1 MTTLHTSGPAQAA
14 AVHSN
19 AFNFL
24 SFVQTG
30 VDPRTGLYTVS
41 LSLPPVAANG
51 LTGPTLS
58 ASLAF
63 NPMQTDD
70 RGFGIGWGLRLSSY
84 DAVAQVLRLS
94 SGEVYRAYDT
104 GSTLVVE
111 DQKLRTFSVEKVGSD
126 FVIAYKSGV
135 TEVLSTRSGGA
146 GLYLP
151 ETIRSHEGRTLTL
164 RYATFG
170 NHRMLSEV
178 IDETRTLISITRAS
192 GLISIVVW
200 PGSPQA
206 ATLSMWL
213 VNAQVT
219 ELRLPVDNRAAW
231 RFVYETLG
239 EYTLISRVDTPLG
252 GYELVRHQARG
263 HAFPAGAPQGHLP
276 YVIEH
281 VRGPRAGQPVMRSV
295 YRYSNRNFLGYGAN
309 GLVWVNGQDNLC
321 KVLEDYR
328 YDSVETW
335 MEGEGSSERV
345 LRTITRTY
353 NRFHLLLSE
362 ETRERAHVR
371 RQETQ
376 YHVLDGRPYAD
387 QPRQCQLPQRVSTS
401 WAVHDDFPR
410 RREEVVT
417 TSFDEYGNLLC
428 QVDAV
433 DVTEQYAY
441 YDLAGEDGCP
451 PHPHGF
457 VRFMKE
463 KRVIPAQTEQTT
475 GQAPSTVTRYRY
487 AAIPSLLP
495 YSPPAIVQTLE
506 RLYEANGDD
515 ERLVREVETSYYDTP
530 SDPSLH
536 AREKT
541 RTVTV
546 QGFKTRTHFTY
557 AMHAGAL
564 EVVQTVTGFD
574 DTQRTTRMLRS
585 LVDGQDLEVETE
597 GGAHVRYRYDALGRV
612 SSETTAPDT
621 PFEATRRYH
630 YALASAADDDAFA
643 ATTDANGLTTR
654 TWYDG
659 LQRKIRVEMQ
669 ADAPAGEPYRLSYA
683 ARYDAAGQLVE
694 ETNHDWLENAA
705 LALVS
710 RHEYDDW
717 GERCMTIRGD
727 GVVEHRV
734 FDPIARTETCWLDDR
749 LGHVSGHIVTQRNG
763 FDKPTSV
770 ERIDTQGAIYSKSV
784 SAYDGLGRLVR
795 ESDAA
800 GYTTEFD
807 YDVFG
812 RTTHRRLPD
821 GTALEYDYARHSDA
835 DLPTEIRLH
844 PASGAP
850 MVIGQQ
856 RFDGLDRC
864 VSRTVGGRRRTFIY
878 DGAFDAPSIEQTPR
892 GESIHFGYEPRLTD
906 KPVRRSTRELEDRYT
921 YDPRHAQLV
930 AMSSQGQGEHRFT
943 YSPLGQLLREAWLDA
958 GRPYEASYIHSM
970 QGRPL
975 RYIDCFGREQR
986 TEYDAAGRAAS
997 VAYETL
1003 ASRIDYDGYGRIHH
1017 IVTQDMQSDR
1027 ALTVTCRYDD
1037 FGREIERSFSID
1049 RTIHTV
1055 ITQTYTNTDKLAR
1068 RAVRARDVTLRTES
1082 YNYDSRGRLVDYRCE
1097 GAQPP
1102 RDSFGNAIVA
1112 QRYAYDGCDNILTI
1126 TTEFLDGQDVARY
1139 RYENPDD
1146 PTQLTGIAHTHPHYP
1161 STETLAYD
1169 QDGNLERTS
1178 SRAYRYDTL
1187 GRLTEVE
1194 RTQEGVPGR
1203 YRYDARDR
1211 LTIAE
1216 SDDGA
1221 RTHSAYR
1228 ETQLIGELLSGGPQG
1243 ELQRRYLR
1251 EGELLLAQRDGASS
1265 SQVVLC
1271 GGDMAQTVRLAL
1283 SSASG
1288 TAFDIAYTPYGA
1300 RPLEAGLP
1308 GLLGIQGQRYDV
1320 LAGGYL
1326 LGNGARLYDPSLM
1339 RFLSPDSMSPFHGGG
1354 INGYAYCLGDPI
1366 NLVDPTGA
1374 LSWQSILGIV
1384 IGAVAVA
1391 VAVASLGTGIA
1402 ISAGLAQASA
1412 GLAAFATVP
1421 SATLSGVLAVG
1432 AVAADIVSGATAIAS
1447 SALSERDP
1455 QAAGILGWVSTG
1467 FGVAATAQGFSGA
1480 VSGVANTSR
1489 GTASAASARFA
1500 VARSTLAVAAS
1511 MQGVSTQIAAALGKE
1526 PPAWAS
1532 YALSGLSLA
1541 LAGAGWGSALGE
1553 TAFAARNGRSFDLQ
1567 AVELAQLGARAT
1579 PPARA
1584 QSGATSSTQGT
1595 SVARANRSVRRV
1607 GAPNGDE
1614 EGNTRL

>member
-1 MTTLHTSGPAQAA
+1 MTTPHPSGPAQAA

-30 VDPRTGLYTVS
+30 VDPRTGLYTVG

-84 DAVAQVLRLS
+84 DAVAKVLRLS
-94 SGEVYRAYDT
+94 SGEVYRAYET

-111 DQKLRTFSVEKVGSD
+111 DQKLRTFRVEKVGSD
-126 FVIAYKSGV
+126 FVIAYKTGV
-135 TEVLSTRSGGA
+135 TEVLSTGSGSA

-151 ETIRSHEGRTLTL
+151 VTIRSDEGRTLTL
-164 RYATFG
+164 RYVTFG
-170 NHRMLSEV
+170 DHRMLSEV
-178 IDETRTLISITRAS
+178 NDDTRTLISVTRAS
-192 GLISIVVW
+192 GLVSIVVW
-200 PGSPQA
+200 PGTPEA

-213 VNAQVT
+213 VNARVT
-219 ELRLPVDNRAAW
+219 ELRLPVENRAAW

-239 EYTLISRVDTPLG
+239 EYTVISRVDTPLG
-252 GYELVRHQARG
+252 GYELVRHQVRG

-309 GLVWVNGQDNLC
+309 GLVWVDGQDNLC

-335 MEGEGSSERV
+335 MAGEGSAERV

-362 ETRERAHVR
+362 ETREGAHVR
-371 RQETQ
+371 RQETH
-376 YHVLDGRPYAD
+376 YHLLDGRPYAD
-387 QPRQCQLPQRVSTS
+387 QPRQCQLPQRVATS
-401 WAVHDDFPR
+401 WAVRDDFPR

-417 TSFDEYGNLLC
+417 TAFDEYGNLLG
-428 QVDAV
+428 QVDAA
-433 DVTEQYAY
+433 DVTEQYVY

-463 KRVIPAQTEQTT
+463 KRVIPAQTAQTT
-475 GQAPSTVTRYRY
+475 GRAPSTVTRYRY
-487 AAIPSLLP
+487 AAISSLLP
-495 YSPPAIVQTLE
+495 YSSPAIVQTVE
-506 RLYEANGDD
+506 RLYEVSGDG
-515 ERLVREVETSYYDTP
+515 ERLVREVETSYYDMP
-530 SDPSLH
+530 SDPCLH

-541 RTVTV
+541 KTVTL

-564 EVVQTVTGFD
+564 EVVETVTGFD
-574 DTQRTTRMLRS
+574 DTRRTTRTLRS
-585 LVDGQDLEVETE
+585 LVDGQELEVEIE

-621 PFEATRRYH
+621 PFEATRRHH
-630 YALASAADDDAFA
+630 YALASAADDDTFA
-643 ATTDANGLTTR
+643 ATTDVNGLTTR

-659 LQRKIRVEMQ
+659 LQRKVRVEMQ
-669 ADAPAGEPYRLSYA
+669 AHAPAGEPYRLSYA
-683 ARYDAAGQLVE
+683 ARYDAAGQLIE
-694 ETNHDWLENAA
+694 ETNQDWLEDRA

-717 GERCMTIRGD
+717 GERCATIRAD
-727 GVVEHRV
+727 GVVEHRIV
-734 FDPIARTETCWLDDR
+734 DPIARTETCWLDDR
-749 LGHVSGHIVTQRNG
+749 LGRASGRIVTERNG

-770 ERIDTQGAIYSKSV
+770 ERIDAQGAVYSKSV

-795 ESDAA
+795 ETDAA
-800 GYTTEFD
+800 GNTTEFD

-812 RTTHRRLPD
+812 RTTRRRLPD
-821 GTALEYDYARHSDA
+821 GAALEYDYAVHSA
-835 DLPTEIRLH
+835 AELPTEIRLV

-850 MVIGQQ
+850 MVMGQQ

-864 VSRTVGGRRRTFIY
+864 VSRTVGGRRRTFVF
-878 DGAFDAPSIEQTPR
+878 DGALDAPSVEQTPR
-892 GESIHFGYEPRLTD
+892 GESIQFNYEPRLTD
-906 KPVRRSTRELEDRYT
+906 KPVRRSTRDIDDRYT
-921 YDPRHAQLV
+921 YDPRHAQLA

-943 YSPLGQLLREAWLDA
+943 YSPLGRLLREAWQDA
-958 GRPYEASYIHSM
+958 GRQYEAGYVHSM

-997 VAYETL
+997 AVYETL
-1003 ASRIDYDGYGRIHH
+1003 ACRIDYDGYGRIHH
-1017 IVTQDMQSDR
+1017 IVTQDMQSDHS
-1027 ALTVTCRYDD
+1027 LTVTCGYDE

-1049 RTIHTV
+1049 RNTHTV
-1055 ITQTYTNTDKLAR
+1055 TTQTYTSTDKLAR
-1068 RAVRARDVTLRTES
+1068 RTVRARDVTLRTES
-1082 YNYDSRGRLVDYRCE
+1082 YDYDSRGRLVDYRCE
-1097 GAQPP
+1097 GTEPP
-1102 RDSFGNAIVA
+1102 RDSFGNAIVG
-1112 QRYAYDGCDNILTI
+1112 QRYAYDACDNILTV
-1126 TTEFLDGQDVARY
+1126 TTQFLDGQDVARY
-1139 RYENPDD
+1139 RYANAGD
-1146 PTQLTGIAHTHPHYP
+1146 PTQLTGIEHTHPHYP

-1178 SRAYRYDTL
+1178 SRAYRYDAL
-1187 GRLTEVE
+1187 GRLVEVR
-1194 RTQEGVPGR
+1194 RTQEDVPGH
-1203 YRYDARDR
+1203 YRYDAGDK

-1216 SDDGA
+1216 SDDGT
-1221 RTHSAYR
+1221 RTRTAYR
-1228 ETQLIGELLSGGPQG
+1228 DTQLVGELLSGGPQG

-1265 SQVVLC
+1265 SQAVLY
-1271 GGDMAQTVRLAL
+1271 GGDAAQTVRLVL
-1283 SSASG
+1283 PSRSG

-1300 RPLEAGLP
+1300 RALEAGLP
-1308 GLLGIQGQRYDV
+1308 GLLGVHGQRYDV

-1339 RFLSPDSMSPFHGGG
+1339 RFLSPDSMSPFDGGG
-1354 INGYAYCLGDPI
+1354 INGYAYCLGDPV
-1366 NLVDPTGA
+1366 NLVDPSGA

-1391 VAVASLGTGIA
+1391 VAVASLGTGVA

-1432 AVAADIVSGATAIAS
+1432 AIAADIASGATAIAS
-1447 SALSERDP
+1447 STLSERDP
-1455 QAAGILGWVSTG
+1455 QAAGILGWISTG
-1467 FGVAATAQGFSGA
+1467 FGIAATAQGFSGA

-1489 GTASAASARFA
+1489 GAASAASARFA
-1500 VARSTLAVAAS
+1500 VARSTLAAAAS
-1511 MQGVSTQIAAALGKE
+1511 MQGVSAQIASALGKE

-1553 TAFAARNGRSFDLQ
+1553 TAFAARNGRSFDPQ
-1567 AVELAQLGARAT
+1567 TMELAQPGGRAT
-1579 PPARA
+1579 PPGRA
-1584 QSGATSSTQGT
+1584 QSGANGGSAGIRK
-1595 SVARANRSVRRV
+1595 VFANSDLSR
-1607 GAPNGDE
+1607 
-1614 EGNTRL
+1614 